1 MFGSAIL
8 DVAIGL
14 VFVYLLLS
22 FIVTAAQE
30 LLETVIKLRAA
41 HLAKGIEKLLG
52 SDIAKQFFD
61 NPMIKGL
68 SPDKWFG
75 AGTRKPSYIPSR
87 AFAATVLDILAR
99 ADVAGPRTLD
109 KVRAGI
115 NNLKDDDLKKS
126 LSVLLEEGQ
135 HKLETF
141 ETQLEGW
148 FNGQMERVS
157 GWYKRKAQLVTVA
170 IGLVIAAGMNAD
182 SIAIVKTLSSDSSLR
197 AALVAEAQE
206 RAKQP
211 LASAGQ
217 IDEHIAAVQG
227 SITKIQGLGLPIG
240 FIWSA
245 KRIDWAQ
252 AIPGWLLTAFA
263 ISLGAPFWF
272 DMLNKVVSIRSSGRA
287 PDEKPKA

>member
-30 LLETVIKLRAA
+30 LLETFIKLRAA

-61 NPMIKGL
+61 NPMIKGF

-141 ETQLEGW
+141 EAQLEGW

-245 KRIDWAQ
+245 KHIDWAQ
-252 AIPGWLLTAFA
+252 AIPGWVLTAFA

-287 PDEKPKA
+287 PDEKPKT